1 MDASTPAL
9 DATRTRCWGCT
20 PITGN
25 QKVKFEDLSDELEK
39 SVSSLLIG
47 TEIRID

>member
-1 MDASTPAL
+1 MDASTSVL

-25 QKVKFEDLSDELEK
+25 YKGKFEDLSNE
-39 SVSSLLIG
+39 
-47 TEIRID
+47 